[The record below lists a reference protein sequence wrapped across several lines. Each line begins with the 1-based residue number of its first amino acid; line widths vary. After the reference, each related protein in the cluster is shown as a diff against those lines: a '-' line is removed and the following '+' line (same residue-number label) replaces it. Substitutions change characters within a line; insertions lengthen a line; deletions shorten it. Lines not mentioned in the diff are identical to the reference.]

1 MKDFLGEGKK
11 KHGIMWGGGPVW
23 MRLGPLAK
31 SEMFYI
37 FQEKNIWEKKNLE
50 YSHVSSLLYKYLCLL
65 YCDLY
70 FVYVWHILWIHVFLE
85 SFLKC
90 SMVVQPQFCKYSTN
104 GYRKVL
110 HTRSIEYGWKEYKF
124 QNPEDFW
131 RQRKR
136 IEEWGSQP
144 GFSPEWVN
152 GRFLKSTWKI
162 AKH

>member
-1 MKDFLGEGKK
+1 
-11 KHGIMWGGGPVW
+11 

-37 FQEKNIWEKKNLE
+37 FQEKNIWGKKKNLE

-136 IEEWGSQP
+136 VEEWGSQP